1 MSDRYPALTFHSM
14 PIGVSYSRPRQHYPH
29 DLKLESPAVE
39 GMTDL
44 RRVTALT
51 VERTNTLAATRER
64 MHKLGVK
71 MLLVTDATAAVA
83 GVVTLTDLNS
93 ERPTKIA
100 AKSGEQVEDLLVQ
113 DIMTLRG
120 RIEVVELDEVVV
132 ATVGQIL
139 SSLRESGRRHALVLQ
154 RGSNGQKD
162 EICGIFSLTRLCAL
176 IGLAINPGDPMSV
189 IDQELAKV
197 LGIDRADVVKPS
209 TARA

>member
-1 MSDRYPALTFHSM
+1 MSDQYPALPFHSM
-14 PIGVSYSRPRQHYPH
+14 PIGISYARPRQHYTH
-29 DLKLESPAVE
+29 DLRLDSPAVE

-64 MHKLGVK
+64 MRKLGVK

-83 GVVTLTDLNS
+83 GIVTLTDLNS
-93 ERPTKIA
+93 DRPFKIA
-100 AKSGEQVEDLLVQ
+100 AKSGESPDELLVQ

-120 RIEVVELDEVVV
+120 RIEVIHLHDVIE
-132 ATVGQIL
+132 ANVGQLL

-154 RGSNGQKD
+154 QGENGQPD

-176 IGLAINPGDPMSV
+176 LGLSVNPGDPMPV
-189 IDQELAKV
+189 IERELAQL
-197 LGIDRADVVKPS
+197 LGKPVGPS
-209 TARA
+209 GHALGGR